1 MKALDRTD
9 RRILSVLQRIGR
21 ITNAGLARRVQLSA
35 TPCLERV
42 RRLEREGYI
51 QGYRA
56 KLDPERLGAGL
67 LVFVQVTLDRT
78 TPDVFA
84 RFREE
89 VVALPEVQDCHM
101 VAGGFD
107 YLLKIRVRDM
117 AAFRRVLG
125 DGLTA
130 LPGVL
135 QAHSY
140 VAMETVKED
149 APLSLA
155 V

>member
-1 MKALDRTD
+1 MKPLDRID

-21 ITNAGLARRVQLSA
+21 ITNAELARRVHLSA

-56 KLDPERLGAGL
+56 KLDPERLGAEL

-78 TPDVFA
+78 TPDVFD

-89 VVALPEVQDCHM
+89 VVGLAEVQDCHM

-107 YLLKIRVRDM
+107 YLLKIRARDM
-117 AAFRRVLG
+117 AAFRQFLG
-125 DGLTA
+125 DSLAA

-135 QAHSY
+135 QTHSY

-149 APLSLA
+149 APLPLA